1 MIKKISSLLL
11 LTVAL
16 LLPALTGC
24 KSAQKIP
31 YLQGAEHFTEADY
44 ALSTALPYEARIKP
58 KDLLTIVVTTTNPE
72 ASRDFNLVMPK
83 VSEGDNLA
91 SGAQGQLQRYLV
103 DTKGQIDFPVL
114 GTLTLKGLTRAE
126 AETLIKERLRPYIKE
141 EPIVTLRFVN
151 YKISVQ
157 GEVARPGVFTIPNEK
172 VTLMEALAMA
182 GDMTIYGRRDNIK
195 LIRED
200 AEGKQRVIVMNLNN
214 PYTLFSPDF
223 YLQQNDILYI
233 EPNKARAQSSD
244 IGSATGL
251 WISGTSILISLTS
264 LLVNILR

>member
-1 MIKKISSLLL
+1 MIHRHLSLLL
-11 LTVAL
+11 LAL
-16 LLPALTGC
+16 WLFLPALTGC

-31 YLQGAEHFTEADY
+31 YLQGAEQFTEADY
-44 ALSTALPYEARIKP
+44 ALQTAPPYEARIKP

-72 ASRDFNLVMPK
+72 AARDFNLLMPT
-83 VSEGDNLA
+83 VSEGATLS
-91 SGAQGQLQRYLV
+91 SGVQGQLQRYLV
-103 DTKGQIDFPVL
+103 DSKGQIDFPVL

-126 AETLIKERLRPYIKE
+126 AESAIKTLLRPYIKE

-200 AEGKQRVIVMNLNN
+200 AEGKQRVIAMNLNN

-223 YLQQNDILYI
+223 YLQQNDMLYV

-251 WISGTSILISLTS
+251 WISGTSILISIAS